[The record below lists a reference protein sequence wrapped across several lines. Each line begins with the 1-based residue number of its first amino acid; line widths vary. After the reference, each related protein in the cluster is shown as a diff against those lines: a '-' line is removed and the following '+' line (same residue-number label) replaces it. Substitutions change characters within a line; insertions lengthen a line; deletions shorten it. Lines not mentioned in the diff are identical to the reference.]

1 MIVDIILGAAVLA
14 SLLFL
19 IEQRFKYENILGR
32 LSVLALNV
40 KELDDLHSE
49 LDKKIEQV
57 DQSCGRSLFKMKKEF
72 DEFKADYGEAA
83 IEEMREA
90 AKSEKA
96 WRDGVQNIM
105 TFGNQFQGR
114 GDNK

>member
-1 MIVDIILGAAVLA
+1 MIFDICLGAAVFACLVA
-14 SLLFL
+14 I
-19 IEQRFKYENILGR
+19 IELKVKYDKILGR
-32 LSVLALNV
+32 IGAMAMHV
-40 KELDDLHSE
+40 KELDESIEKLDACTGQSIYQVKKE
-49 LDKKIEQV
+49 LDQ
-57 DQSCGRSLFKMKKEF
+57 
-72 DEFKADYGEAA
+72 FKADYGEAA